1 MLCTDAGVDFRASCF
16 CHKVSI
22 HLGQLCFPAFAPLI
36 LSISAQLHCNTHTA
50 LSATVVQTKS
60 KLRAMPSGLACKAL
74 RAYTAIV
81 DFCCTSCFLPSTYAR
96 CLTLLGLHC
105 RKRLTWDMYAQFV
118 CPYSAR
124 WELPVPCRC
133 TSKCTNYNDRTSLYD
148 LLTCTGQGILT
159 ACVHVLSCM
168 MAEVTVFTQRELCL
182 CRNWQSVRHVG
193 LLLMLLSRLSQLAAL
208 CRKETCQ
215 LKHNRVWRIQRL
227 TFVVLLSTVCVCAFV
242 SYKKV
247 SFTGDHTMLMHI
259 MIDWAWSVPRLCH
272 NRCDS
277 QHVMDSI
284 QRMVKMYLLLCRVHD
299 WGHRW
304 RHGLSF
310 VL

>member
-1 MLCTDAGVDFRASCF
+1 MHR
-16 CHKVSI
+16 
-22 HLGQLCFPAFAPLI
+22 
-36 LSISAQLHCNTHTA
+36 
-50 LSATVVQTKS
+50 
-60 KLRAMPSGLACKAL
+60 
-74 RAYTAIV
+74 
-81 DFCCTSCFLPSTYAR
+81 
-96 CLTLLGLHC
+96 
-105 RKRLTWDMYAQFV
+105 
-118 CPYSAR
+118 
-124 WELPVPCRC
+124 E
-133 TSKCTNYNDRTSLYD
+133 
-148 LLTCTGQGILT
+148 GILT

-259 MIDWAWSVPRLCH
+259 MID
-272 NRCDS
+272 
-277 QHVMDSI
+277 
-284 QRMVKMYLLLCRVHD
+284 
-299 WGHRW
+299 
-304 RHGLSF
+304 
-310 VL
+310 